1 MGNIN
6 IELLKE
12 ASDELRQIKDG
23 KGHLKIG
30 DRLEAAK
37 ALKKIHSLVLKLEES
52 KKQGER
58 VAKEVREM
66 DPDEVSELK
75 REMMHDMDAYFAK
88 KKPAD

>member
-1 MGNIN
+1 M
-6 IELLKE
+6 
-12 ASDELRQIKDG
+12 
-23 KGHLKIG
+23 
-30 DRLEAAK
+30 
-37 ALKKIHSLVLKLEES
+37 KLEES

-88 KKPAD
+88 KNRLINLLTQPIKYESM